1 MSIADDIKISSFL
14 DHKNILFL
22 TEESRDGALAKL
34 VDSLLDSGKI
44 DDKESFYEAIIE
56 RENVVSTGVGLG
68 IAIPH
73 AKKTHYK
80 NFFIAIGIQK
90 SKGLEW
96 DSLDKSLVRLI
107 LMIGGPEDRQND
119 YLKILSK
126 LTSVIRN
133 EKDRKSIIQAES
145 TDDILNI
152 FKEY

>member
-1 MSIADDIKISSFL
+1 MSTIDIKISSFL

-22 TEESRDGALAKL
+22 NESSRDGALSKL
-34 VDSLLDSGKI
+34 VDSLFSSGKI
-44 DDKESFYEAIIE
+44 DNKESFYEAIIE
-56 RENVVSTGVGLG
+56 RESVVSTGVGLG

-73 AKKTHYK
+73 AKKTHYE

-133 EKDRKSIIQAES
+133 EKDRKSIIQADSPDE
-145 TDDILNI
+145 ILNI